1 MTTRRAFTLIEMLMV
16 IAVIALIAA
25 MLLPALSKAKQSGR
39 RTACASNLRQL
50 SVALSIYTGENEGD
64 FPPIHQTNRWPSQLY
79 RGYENFD
86 VLLCPADRQPP
97 ARSLGVTPDE
107 APRSYVMNLFRD
119 HFASSL
125 SAADLQRFNSGTYDG
140 TINEGSIGLPSDT
153 VVFGEKK
160 TRAVDFYVDL
170 AGLFGGT
177 TQGALEQRRH
187 MRASRGDSGGSNYA
201 FVDGSVKYL
210 PNGRSLHPVNL
221 WGVTFFIKKTD
232 STQPEA
238 AP

>member
-1 MTTRRAFTLIEMLMV
+1 MTTRRAFTLVEMLVV

-25 MLLPALSKAKQSGR
+25 LLLPALSKARQSGR

-64 FPPIHQTNRWPSQLY
+64 FPTIHQTNRWPSQLY

-86 VLLCPADRQPP
+86 VLLCPADQSPP
-97 ARSLGVTPDE
+97 ARYGGVTPDE

-119 HFASSL
+119 HFASTL

-140 TINEGSIGLPSDT
+140 TINEGSIGPLADT
-153 VVFGEKK
+153 VVVFGEKK
-160 TRAVDFYVDL
+160 TRSVDFYVDL
-170 AGLFGGT
+170 AGVFGGT

-187 MRASRGDSGGSNYA
+187 MRTSRGDSGGSNYA
-201 FVDGSVKYL
+201 FVDGSVRYL

-221 WGVTFFIKKTD
+221 WAVTYFNRTND
-232 STQPEA
+232 GTLP
-238 AP
+238 PP